1 MKLYIV
7 RHGETDWNKKRRI
20 QGQVDI
26 PLNDLGRS
34 LARKTAKGLSG
45 IPFEVCYTS
54 PLGRAKETAR
64 LILEGRKT
72 PILEDQRIIEM
83 SFGDYED
90 KERKESLSM
99 LLSALKNAQIDKR
112 EDLTEAEENT
122 IIAKEIKQTK
132 ETMDTCPADRT
143 DIIDECKA
151 RLAVLE
157 EFAPEQMSEEQ
168 IEAEINAV
176 LAELGIDAP
185 TMKDKGKVMKNL
197 MPRVKGKADGK
208 LVNQLVGAK
217 LS

>member
-1 MKLYIV
+1 MSKIDEVRSAMVAAMK
-7 RHGETDWNKKRRI
+7 
-20 QGQVDI
+20 
-26 PLNDLGRS
+26 
-34 LARKTAKGLSG
+34 AKDKD
-45 IPFEVCYTS
+45 T
-54 PLGRAKETAR
+54 KET
-64 LILEGRKT
+64 
-72 PILEDQRIIEM
+72 
-83 SFGDYED
+83 
-90 KERKESLSM
+90 
-99 LLSALKNAQIDKR
+99 LSALLAALKNKAIDKR
-112 EDLTEAEENT
+112 ADLTEEEVVQV
-122 IIAKEIKQTK
+122 ILKEIKQTK

>member
-1 MKLYIV
+1 MSMIDVIRKEMMTAMK
-7 RHGETDWNKKRRI
+7 NK
-20 QGQVDI
+20 
-26 PLNDLGRS
+26 
-34 LARKTAKGLSG
+34 
-45 IPFEVCYTS
+45 
-54 PLGRAKETAR
+54 
-64 LILEGRKT
+64 
-72 PILEDQRIIEM
+72 
-83 SFGDYED
+83 D

-132 ETMDTCPADRT
+132 ETMVACHSDRT

>member
-1 MKLYIV
+1 MSMIDVIRKEMMTAMK
-7 RHGETDWNKKRRI
+7 NK
-20 QGQVDI
+20 
-26 PLNDLGRS
+26 
-34 LARKTAKGLSG
+34 
-45 IPFEVCYTS
+45 
-54 PLGRAKETAR
+54 
-64 LILEGRKT
+64 
-72 PILEDQRIIEM
+72 
-83 SFGDYED
+83 D

-122 IIAKEIKQTK
+122 IITKEIKQTK

>member
-1 MKLYIV
+1 MSMIDVIRKEMMTAMK
-7 RHGETDWNKKRRI
+7 NK
-20 QGQVDI
+20 
-26 PLNDLGRS
+26 
-34 LARKTAKGLSG
+34 
-45 IPFEVCYTS
+45 
-54 PLGRAKETAR
+54 
-64 LILEGRKT
+64 
-72 PILEDQRIIEM
+72 
-83 SFGDYED
+83 D

-208 LVNQLVGAK
+208 LVNQLVGAN

>member
-1 MKLYIV
+1 MSMIDVIRKEMMTAMK
-7 RHGETDWNKKRRI
+7 NK
-20 QGQVDI
+20 
-26 PLNDLGRS
+26 
-34 LARKTAKGLSG
+34 
-45 IPFEVCYTS
+45 
-54 PLGRAKETAR
+54 
-64 LILEGRKT
+64 
-72 PILEDQRIIEM
+72 
-83 SFGDYED
+83 D

-99 LLSALKNAQIDKR
+99 LLSALK
-112 EDLTEAEENT
+112 TETEENT

>member
-1 MKLYIV
+1 MIDVIRKEMMTAMK
-7 RHGETDWNKKRRI
+7 NK
-20 QGQVDI
+20 
-26 PLNDLGRS
+26 
-34 LARKTAKGLSG
+34 
-45 IPFEVCYTS
+45 
-54 PLGRAKETAR
+54 
-64 LILEGRKT
+64 
-72 PILEDQRIIEM
+72 
-83 SFGDYED
+83 D

-122 IIAKEIKQTK
+122 IIAKEIKQIK

>member
-1 MKLYIV
+1 MSMIDVIRKEMMTAMK
-7 RHGETDWNKKRRI
+7 NK
-20 QGQVDI
+20 
-26 PLNDLGRS
+26 
-34 LARKTAKGLSG
+34 
-45 IPFEVCYTS
+45 
-54 PLGRAKETAR
+54 
-64 LILEGRKT
+64 
-72 PILEDQRIIEM
+72 
-83 SFGDYED
+83 D

-168 IEAEINAV
+168 IEAEIMFNPARFREILCEFPLCNAAHFSFFIEQDTSVTCCSCVQCHYILSHTLFPPLIKIAALHV
-176 LAELGIDAP
+176 L
-185 TMKDKGKVMKNL
+185 
-197 MPRVKGKADGK
+197 
-208 LVNQLVGAK
+208 
-217 LS
+217 

>member
-1 MKLYIV
+1 MSMIDVIRKEMMTAMK
-7 RHGETDWNKKRRI
+7 NK
-20 QGQVDI
+20 
-26 PLNDLGRS
+26 
-34 LARKTAKGLSG
+34 
-45 IPFEVCYTS
+45 
-54 PLGRAKETAR
+54 
-64 LILEGRKT
+64 
-72 PILEDQRIIEM
+72 
-83 SFGDYED
+83 D

-112 EDLTEAEENT
+112 EDLTEAEGKHNYR
-122 IIAKEIKQTK
+122 KRDQTDK

-185 TMKDKGKVMKNL
+185 TMKDKGKVDEE
-197 MPRVKGKADGK
+197 PD
-208 LVNQLVGAK
+208 AK
-217 LS
+217 SQRKS

>member
-1 MKLYIV
+1 MSMIDVIRKEMMTAMK
-7 RHGETDWNKKRRI
+7 NK
-20 QGQVDI
+20 
-26 PLNDLGRS
+26 
-34 LARKTAKGLSG
+34 
-45 IPFEVCYTS
+45 
-54 PLGRAKETAR
+54 
-64 LILEGRKT
+64 
-72 PILEDQRIIEM
+72 
-83 SFGDYED
+83 D

-112 EDLTEAEENT
+112 
-122 IIAKEIKQTK
+122 
-132 ETMDTCPADRT
+132 
-143 DIIDECKA
+143 
-151 RLAVLE
+151 
-157 EFAPEQMSEEQ
+157 EEQ

>member
-26 PLNDLGRS
+26 PLNDFGRS

-83 SFGDYED
+83 SLEIMRANAAQRATGNCRRSFGG
-90 KERKESLSM
+90 SLM
-99 LLSALKNAQIDKR
+99 IL
-112 EDLTEAEENT
+112 
-122 IIAKEIKQTK
+122 
-132 ETMDTCPADRT
+132 C
-143 DIIDECKA
+143 
-151 RLAVLE
+151 
-157 EFAPEQMSEEQ
+157 
-168 IEAEINAV
+168 
-176 LAELGIDAP
+176 
-185 TMKDKGKVMKNL
+185 TMKPLAAGKIL
-197 MPRVKGKADGK
+197 
-208 LVNQLVGAK
+208 
-217 LS
+217 